1 MPDFPAAAVSVRAHV
16 SPAPPRSWMPS
27 TSWPSYISRQASM
40 SSFSVNGSPT
50 CTDGRRAGPSSSKVA
65 DASTDTPPMPSRPV
79 FAPSSTTTLPTPRA
93 ADSWMRSFGMT
104 PRHSAFTS
112 GLPW

>member
-1 MPDFPAAAVSVRAHV
+1 
-16 SPAPPRSWMPS
+16 
-27 TSWPSYISRQASM
+27 M

-50 CTDGRRAGPSSSKVA
+50 CTAGRLAGPVA
-65 DASTDTPPMPSRPV
+65 SNVAEASTDTPPMPSRPV

-93 ADSWMRSFGMT
+93 ADSWMRSTGIT
-104 PRHSAFTS
+104 PRHSALTS